1 MCACTNVDIYTYVM
15 NEKITFPI
23 VEQFYSIQG
32 EGFHTGKPAYFIRFG
47 GCNVCCGWC
56 DVKESWNPH
65 IHPLETIDDIMSNI
79 AQHKANAVVI
89 TGGEPLMHNLD
100 ALCTRLH
107 EEGVQT
113 FLETSG
119 THQLSGTW
127 TWICLSP
134 KKHHKPKDEAYAYA
148 NELKVVIDNSLDFEW
163 AEFCARKV
171 SKSCV
176 LYLQPEWNSYEK
188 AIPGIVEYIKQHPTW
203 RISIQTH
210 KFMHIP

>member
-1 MCACTNVDIYTYVM
+1 M
-15 NEKITFPI
+15 NDLITFPI

-65 IHPLETIDDIMSNI
+65 IHPIETLDAIVQNVKR
-79 AQHKANAVVI
+79 HKADSIVV
-89 TGGEPLMHNLD
+89 TGGEPLMHTLD
-100 ALCTRLH
+100 LFCKTLQDI
-107 EEGVQT
+107 GVQL

-127 TWICLSP
+127 SWICLSP
-134 KKHHKPKDEAYAYA
+134 KKHHHPKESMYRIA
-148 NELKVVIDNSLDFEW
+148 NELKVIIDTTLDFEW
-163 AEFCARKV
+163 AEQCAQKV
-171 SKSCV
+171 SDNCV
-176 LYLQPEWNSYEK
+176 LYMQPEWNSYED
-188 AIPGIVEYIKQHPTW
+188 AIPGIVDYIKQNPKW

-210 KFMHIP
+210 KFMKIP